1 MATTAQRRSLP
12 GVFVVTWLAYATS
25 YLGRK
30 GFSVAKVRIAA
41 QLGLSDGALAA
52 VDTAYLIA
60 YAVGQFVSGA
70 LGASCLPLAL
80 AALVAL
86 VRLGAGEGRLRFVAG
101 KGALPAGSTLI
112 FSAVVATNLGA
123 RFEALAKPSN

>member
-1 MATTAQRRSLP
+1 MAIPAQRRSLP

-30 GFSVAKVRIAA
+30 GFSVAKIRIAA

-70 LGASCLPLAL
+70 LGDRIGSR
-80 AALVAL
+80 ALVAGGL
-86 VRLGAGEGRLRFVAG
+86 F
-101 KGALPAGSTLI
+101 
-112 FSAVVATNLGA
+112 FSAAACALFGFA
-123 RFEALAKPSN
+123 RAAPLLVIAFLVNGLAQS